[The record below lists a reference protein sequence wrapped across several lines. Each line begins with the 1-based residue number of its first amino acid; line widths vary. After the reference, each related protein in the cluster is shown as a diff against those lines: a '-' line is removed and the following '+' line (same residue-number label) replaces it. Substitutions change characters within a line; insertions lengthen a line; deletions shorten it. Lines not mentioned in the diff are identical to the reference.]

1 MRVEQQRA
9 PYALPRAGDAGR
21 WALEKRE
28 LMELVELIYQWL
40 STHKGKQD
48 DILDALAFHIAGNE
62 VAHKNMVPW
71 LYTKIFSECNGDEKQ
86 LIASYIKIRH
96 PQIREEI
103 IRIFV
108 FEEEKRKQN
117 RLNKA
122 EQIKQLTN
130 KNILKQIHNAQYVTH
145 TWKCS
150 QCGKT
155 SIALIPNKA
164 SRVIIKCKSCGYRE
178 HIECNK

>member
-1 MRVEQQRA
+1 
-9 PYALPRAGDAGR
+9 
-21 WALEKRE
+21 
-28 LMELVELIYQWL
+28 MELVELIYQWL

-108 FEEEKRKQN
+108 FSSCKFIYLPRF
-117 RLNKA
+117 NKSFRYYSG
-122 EQIKQLTN
+122 IITN
-130 KNILKQIHNAQYVTH
+130 IFI
-145 TWKCS
+145 
-150 QCGKT
+150 
-155 SIALIPNKA
+155 
-164 SRVIIKCKSCGYRE
+164 
-178 HIECNK
+178 